1 MSRGRGAGRQ
11 VNSNFRGLVLGCI
24 NADFCVQILI
34 FQRFSRSTR
43 IPLHH
48 SRFFRFF
55 EISGWFSPKF
65 SFILQIFTGESRF
78 VRFYRKFH
86 GFLSEFRRI
95 SAILM
100 IVMLRSQYSVD
111 FREKCRNFA
120 VQRAG
125 RQPNDFDPPSPQTRR
140 NHSNYVCR
148 RSPVQSFE
156 LLESAD

>member
-1 MSRGRGAGRQ
+1 MSGGRVAGRQ

-55 EISGWFSPKF
+55 GISGRFSPKF
-65 SFILQIFTGESRF
+65 SIIPQIFTAERRF
-78 VRFYRKFH
+78 VRFSRNFH
-86 GFLSEFRRI
+86 GFFSEFRRI

-100 IVMLRSQYSVD
+100 IVMLRYQYSVD

-125 RQPNDFDPPSPQTRR
+125 RQPDETDPPSPQPRR
-140 NHSNYVCR
+140 DHSNYV
-148 RSPVQSFE
+148 RSS
-156 LLESAD
+156 